1 MNSEK
6 ISYPVRFTPHIL
18 SEQYPDLEFCV
29 PIYQRLFAWG
39 EKQVMKLMND
49 LYEGFKTESTYYL
62 GILTLVTCDDKVD
75 LIDGQQRMSVLTL
88 MAIAFRELSP
98 DVNRYW
104 NEFLRDGHR
113 LSFSARY
120 EDSSYIKA
128 RATGALVS
136 YVNDRM
142 EEGIGF
148 IKAWCK
154 AIFKND
160 TSDFDI
166 EGFYL
171 FSRYVWENLTLFCS
185 YLPEKYLS
193 NTVELNRYFESMNS
207 SGRQLQQHEILLVE
221 LINGHPASESLSR
234 LWSRIGDVGR
244 RYIDA
249 KEDWD
254 CYRSNYQWMIR
265 NYHTQLDVKDQT
277 MEFTTIEEIM
287 PLKVNRGSSSSIASR
302 KMIISFEE
310 LLLMALKLTL
320 GGEHTNSFYRPEL
333 LLTRF
338 SEAKLKESGKI
349 EEFFENLL
357 LCRLILDYKI
367 IWQETA
373 GDFDYELLT
382 VDNGKRI
389 EKFQS
394 MLYVSNSNQFYRW
407 LPNYIKWLMDNP
419 DSSVEEEMAEL
430 RKIDRCLHPSLPAMG
445 DMGYHDIDRYW
456 FWRLD
461 YELWQR
467 REEEDGWLQGHHD
480 LMEAVKRY
488 VFRAN
493 RSIEHLHPQT
503 RTDDKSEEWEGRD
516 LHRFGNLAMIS
527 SSFNSLQGK
536 DSAGVKMER
545 IHHQVET
552 SQLQSLKMLHM
563 WISYKESTED
573 SPGDAWTKDKV
584 KLHEDIMA
592 SYLKTLF

>member
-1 MNSEK
+1 MNSKK
-6 ISYPVRFTPHIL
+6 ISYPVSFTPQIL

-49 LYEGFKTESTYYL
+49 LYEGFMTESTYYL
-62 GILTLVTCDDKVD
+62 GILTLATCDDKVD

-104 NEFLRDGHR
+104 SEFLRDGHR

-142 EEGIGF
+142 EAGIGS

-154 AIFKND
+154 EIFKND
-160 TSDFDI
+160 TNDFDI

-193 NTVELNRYFESMNS
+193 NPVELNRYFESMNS

-249 KEDWD
+249 KEDRDW
-254 CYRSNYQWMIR
+254 YRSDYQWMIR
-265 NYHTQLDVKDQT
+265 NYHTQLGVEDPA

-287 PLKVNRGSSSSIASR
+287 PLKANRGSSSSIASR

-310 LLLMALKLTL
+310 LLLMALKLTV

-394 MLYVSNSNQFYRW
+394 MLYVSNQNQFYRW

-430 RKIDRCLHPSLPAMG
+430 REIDKSLHPSLPAMG
-445 DMGYHDIDRYW
+445 DMGYHGIDRYW

-467 REEEDGWLQGHHD
+467 REEENGWLQGHPD

-503 RTDDKSEEWEGRD
+503 RTDEKSEEWEGRD

-545 IHHQVET
+545 VHHQVET

-573 SPGDAWTKDKV
+573 SPAEAWTKDKV
-584 KLHEDIMA
+584 ERHEDIMA